1 MFRGIFWEIGPQ
13 HPDVSQHIRSSD
25 SGVDAR
31 RRDRDPNLLDWVAE
45 LLDGPANFPDV
56 TLIVGAE
63 KELEAKVRDA
73 PPLYFPSFFSPRR
86 EKVSV

>member
-1 MFRGIFWEIGPQ
+1 MR
-13 HPDVSQHIRSSD
+13 
-25 SGVDAR
+25 
-31 RRDRDPNLLDWVAE
+31 DWVAE
-45 LLDGPANFPDV
+45 LLEGPANFPDG

-63 KELEAKVRDA
+63 KELDAKVRDA